1 MCYTTLY
8 LLSTV
13 IYCTLKSLLRGQISC
28 EIFVCQNGEKKKELT
43 EIIKK
48 IETAKMDKICVF
60 SGKERKD
67 RGLRRDPVSGR
78 IRKN

>member
-1 MCYTTLY
+1 
-8 LLSTV
+8 
-13 IYCTLKSLLRGQISC
+13 
-28 EIFVCQNGEKKKELT
+28 
-43 EIIKK
+43 
-48 IETAKMDKICVF
+48 MDEICVF